1 MLVELLS
8 STLAFEEP
16 NLMLTSLA
24 LLEKPAE

>member
-8 STLAFEEP
+8 STLALEEP
-16 NLMLTSLA
+16 NLTLTSLA